1 MKAFS
6 QGRIFKLFQQQ
17 NAVFNW
23 IFFSQNLVYKSIKRF
38 LLIFKYR
45 LVMKIFSKFC
55 SLGKLINVISLKII
69 SVWLLCTRHST
80 RQDSL
85 PSWNSQS
92 FGWATSCAITLQNE
106 VFSDRRILRTLEILT
121 QVCHYKEVMVD
132 IPGKLI

>member
-1 MKAFS
+1 
-6 QGRIFKLFQQQ
+6 
-17 NAVFNW
+17 
-23 IFFSQNLVYKSIKRF
+23 
-38 LLIFKYR
+38 
-45 LVMKIFSKFC
+45 MKIFSKFC
-55 SLGKLINVISLKII
+55 SLGKLINAISLKII

-85 PSWNSQS
+85 PSWNSWS
-92 FGWATSCAITLQNE
+92 FGWATSRAITVQNE

>member
-85 PSWNSQS
+85 PSWNSRS